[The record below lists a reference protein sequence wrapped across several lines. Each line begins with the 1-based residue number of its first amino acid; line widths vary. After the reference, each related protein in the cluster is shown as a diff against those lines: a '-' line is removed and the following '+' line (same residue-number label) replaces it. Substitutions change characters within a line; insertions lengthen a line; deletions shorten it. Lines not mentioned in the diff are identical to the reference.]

1 MHQEVARVV
10 GLWTRGKEEN
20 ERVVLLSRS
29 GADAALQRAVRRSG
43 LVREGIKVSHHDLR
57 RTFGRVAN
65 ASGMSLVSLQGLFGH
80 ASPALSAHYIGLD
93 FDELKSAL
101 ARFGAHL
108 GPVTSVEQGSKRAGS
123 LSLSVR
129 RTDGRAA
136 SARRLPSR

>member
-1 MHQEVARVV
+1 MQQEVVRVV
-10 GLWTRGKEEN
+10 GLWIRGKGEN
-20 ERVVLLSRS
+20 QRVVPLSRS

-43 LVREGIKVSHHDLR
+43 LASEGTKVSHHDLR

-101 ARFGAHL
+101 DRFGTHL
-108 GPVTSVEQGSKRAGS
+108 GPVTSVEQGSERAGPVS
-123 LSLSVR
+123 R
-129 RTDGRAA
+129 FEGRTHSHAA
-136 SARRLPSR
+136 SARRFSTR